1 MQNKRGI
8 AQAFAHSSTGLV
20 LRPATVFDVFDL
32 STVLCSSIRELCSAD
47 HNNNSQIIAQWTAN
61 KTPESLRRW
70 LAGDHAIWLA
80 TLNGRAA
87 GVGAVSPTAEISV
100 LYVAPQ
106 AVGQGVG
113 TALLAQLESMA
124 KNAGHQTAH
133 LSSTTTAQGFYVK
146 HGWTSAG
153 MVELDPLGRS
163 YPMQKKI

>member
-8 AQAFAHSSTGLV
+8 AQAFAHSTTGLV

-32 STVLCSSIRELCSAD
+32 STVLCSSIRDLCSAD
-47 HNNNSQIIAQWTAN
+47 HNNDPQIIALWTAN

-70 LAGDHAIWLA
+70 FAGEHAIWLA
-80 TLNGRAA
+80 ILNGRAA

-113 TALLAQLESMA
+113 TALLAKLESIA
-124 KNAGHQTAH
+124 KNAGHQAAH
-133 LSSTTTAQGFYVK
+133 LSSTATAYDFYVK
-146 HGWTSAG
+146 QRWTPAGSA
-153 MVELDPLGRS
+153 EPGRFGPS